1 MTKLGRDEGEL
12 QALGALWTAREIEQ
26 QPAMLRRT
34 HAVLLAGKDVL
45 DGLRPSLDRPAMRLI
60 LAGAGTSGFI
70 GECLAPYLAAQL
82 PCRVEAIATT
92 DLVAAPYLYFE
103 EATPTLLVS
112 FGRSGNSPESVAA
125 LDLADELVA
134 EVRHVAITCNPDGAL
149 ARRIR
154 SAGKGMVIL
163 LPEETHDQSF
173 VMTSSF
179 SCMTYAALA
188 ALCGID
194 GMQARMDRVA
204 LAVEGVIAAQA
215 HAMRTLAG
223 RGYERVVYLGSHI
236 FKGLARE
243 AALKLLELTDG
254 GMVAAYDSPLGF
266 RHGPKTIVNER
277 TLVVMFLSNDAYTRR
292 YDLDLLEELRR
303 EGKAGGVLAFSGRD
317 EAMPA
322 GVERILVPG
331 MQDAYDIDLLIP
343 YIAAPQIFAFEAAIG
358 RGLSPDKPN
367 ISGIV
372 NRVVAGVRIHA
383 LRAKL

>member
-26 QPAMLRRT
+26 QPATLRKT
-34 HAVLLAGKDVL
+34 HAALLAGKDVL

-70 GECLAPYLAAQL
+70 GECLAPYLAARL
-82 PCRVEAIATT
+82 PCRVEAIPTT
-92 DLVAAPYLYFE
+92 DLVSAPHLYFE
-103 EATPTLLVS
+103 KATPTLLVS
-112 FGRSGNSPESVAA
+112 FGRSGNSPESAAA
-125 LDLADELVA
+125 LDLADEIVG
-134 EVRHVAITCNPDGAL
+134 EIRHVAITCNGDGAL
-149 ARRIR
+149 VRKIR

-163 LPEETHDQSF
+163 LPEETHDRSF

-188 ALCGID
+188 MLCGID
-194 GMQARMDRVA
+194 GMHRRIDRMA
-204 LAVEGVIAAQA
+204 LAVEAVIAAQA

-243 AALKLLELTDG
+243 AALKVLELTDG

-277 TLVVMFLSNDAYTRR
+277 TLVVIFLSNDAYTRR

-303 EGKAGGVLAFSGRD
+303 DGRAGGVLALSGRD

-322 GVERILVPG
+322 SIERILVPG
-331 MQDAYDIDLLIP
+331 MQDAHDVDLLIP

-358 RGLSPDKPN
+358 RGLSPDNPN
-367 ISGIV
+367 VSGTV
-372 NRVVAGVRIHA
+372 NRVVEGVRIHA
-383 LRAKL
+383 LRAKA